1 MVITI
6 KKGMTPNQVQNL
18 LIDAQQM
25 NFKRKRKQKKAVLKQ
40 LGGMLSHLKTTPL
53 KIQEEMRDGWLE

>member
-40 LGGMLSHLKTTPL
+40 LGGMLLK
-53 KIQEEMRDGWLE
+53 KC